1 MTSLN
6 IACFKSDKQILDFQ
20 FRREA
25 YYKLLSSNIK
35 IILND
40 KFIRSIQIILYFSFV
55 SIPLEF
61 LYQRDKKRYT
71 VTIKKTKMIRILR
84 KVFNEC
90 SNWVVCTLS
99 YPHSSYPTGFT
110 FLIQITYT

>member
-40 KFIRSIQIILYFSFV
+40 ISGHIILYLYFSFV